1 MMPTLSQFL
10 SRFNTATI
18 QRSLS
23 YVKKIDLPDLDIHL
37 KNNNLFI
44 HAQIEGTDFYETA
57 IQFNLLKNIITDT
70 ECSCPV
76 GYNCKHAAAL
86 ARYFYDHQRE
96 KPFRQYLNLNQT
108 TINNIQ
114 QSDSTFNASST
125 HQVSKTSNNP
135 AHHTAKTWLNQFRQ
149 QLAQIKSSNTISNHQ
164 LIYIFQPKNHSNK
177 LQLSVYKVRRNKD
190 GQVRDTTPYTSYDN
204 VLNGR
209 LKVSNEEKKIF
220 NHLYFFAKLNF
231 NNAHYYPSTWDIS
244 GIYQEQLKTVITS
257 GDCYSLN
264 VSQSAL
270 SWSDENYR
278 IEFNWQTRPKQQT
291 EKLKA
296 QFFDQYNQKLDVEH
310 CKQIYIIHSHPLSYL
325 DTLRNQVGVLE
336 SPYSSEMIEELLN
349 MPQMPVELLAEFE
362 QVIQP
367 YSIFEDLP
375 QAQSAQNIEIIYG
388 KPVPILRFG
397 TFPQYDRLGQMHH
410 YAIAEIEFEYPTGH
424 MKAGFPDESFITYV
438 NEKMVRQQR
447 DLEAEKAQIQ
457 LLQNAIPSLQWIKQI
472 NKNKRPAFDDI
483 TENSIVCAAPKD
495 WINQLLPENQLQKL
509 GWKIEHT
516 PDSLFNLSVAQ
527 NLEFS
532 LIESDKKPD
541 WFNVGATIQDQDGQT
556 YNLIELLGNLV
567 VRMPIILEP
576 EFFEQLDENGYFT
589 IDLGHNHPQLALKV
603 QDIKPIFIYLKEILQ
618 RPETTG
624 FDRYDATHFLDLQ
637 HHFGMPWQG
646 NDRLKHFAEKLQ
658 QSYLNQ
664 IATPLGFQGELRPYQ
679 QQGLAWLQFL
689 RETEHGGI
697 LADDMGLG
705 KTAQT
710 LAHLLIEKQAGR
722 LEQCPALIIAPTSL
736 MHNWRKEAEKFTP
749 ELKVLVLQ
757 GHDRLEHF
765 QDIQNT
771 DIVLSTY
778 PLLGRDEEHL
788 LAHQYHLLIL
798 DEAQNIKN
806 PKAKA
811 SQVVRQIKAKHRL
824 CLTGTPME
832 NHLGELWSLFHFLMP
847 GFLYSQEV
855 FNKKYRNPIE
865 KHADIASKNKLIS
878 RIKPFMLR
886 RLKTEVAKELP
897 EKTTIEVN
905 IDMNAQ
911 QSKLYEAV
919 RATMQKN
926 IREIIAAKGFHRSQ
940 IQILSALLKLRQVC
954 CHPSLL
960 QLEHI
965 KNQNVESAKLDYL
978 LDMLQDMVE
987 EGRKIL
993 IFSQFTTMLQLIED
1007 HLKILKIK
1015 HVKLTGQTKKRDE
1028 VIHAFQ
1034 SGDIPVFLISLKA
1047 GGVGLNLTAADTVIH
1062 YDPWWN
1068 PAAEDQASDRAWRIG
1083 QDKPVFVYK
1092 LITNQ
1097 SIEEKILAL
1106 QKNKANLTKSIL
1118 SIDHE
1123 NDVKL
1128 SENDVMKLLD

>member
-1 MMPTLSQFL
+1 MMANLTQFL
-10 SRFNTATI
+10 SRFNAATI
-18 QRSLS
+18 QRSMS
-23 YVKKIDLPDLDIHL
+23 YVKKIDLTTLEIHL
-37 KNNNLFI
+37 KSDYLFI
-44 HAQIEGTDFYETA
+44 SAEIEGTDFYETV
-57 IQFNLLKNIITDT
+57 IQFHLSKNKITDT

-86 ARYFYDHQRE
+86 ARYFYDHQHE

-108 TINNIQ
+108 TTNSTQ
-114 QSDSTFNASST
+114 QLDSITTISST
-125 HQVSKTSNNP
+125 PQFSTTSSSP
-135 AHHTAKTWLNQFRQ
+135 THHTAKTWLNQFRQ

-164 LIYIFQPKNHSNK
+164 LIYLFQPKKNSAK

-190 GQVRDTTPYTSYDN
+190 GQIRDTTPYTSYDN

-231 NNAHYYPSTWDIS
+231 NNPHYYPSAWDIS
-244 GIYQEQLKTVITS
+244 GIYQEQLKTAIAS

-278 IEFNWQTRPKQQT
+278 IEFNWQMRPEQQT

-296 QFFDQYNQKLDVEH
+296 QFFDQYNQKLDAEH
-310 CKQIYIIHSHPLSYL
+310 SKQIYIIHSHPLSYL
-325 DTLRNQVGVLE
+325 DTLRNQIGVLE
-336 SPYSSEMIEELLN
+336 SSYSSEMIEELLN

-375 QAQSAQNIEIIYG
+375 QAQSAQNIEIIKG
-388 KPVPILRFG
+388 QPLAILHFG

-410 YAIAEIEFEYPTGH
+410 YAMAEIEFEYPTGRI
-424 MKAGFPDESFITYV
+424 KAGFPDENFITFF
-438 NEKMVRQQR
+438 NKQTVRQQR
-447 DLEAEKAQIQ
+447 DLNAEKAQIEH
-457 LLQNAIPSLQWIKQI
+457 LKNAVPSLQWIKQI

-483 TENSIVCAAPKD
+483 TENSVVCANPTD
-495 WINQLLPENQLQKL
+495 WINQLLPDNQIEKI
-509 GWKIEHT
+509 GWKVEHT
-516 PDSLFNLSVAQ
+516 SNSLFNLTVAQ

-532 LIESDKKPD
+532 LFESDEKPD
-541 WFNVGATIQDQDGQT
+541 WFNVGATIQDMQGQT

-567 VRMPIILEP
+567 ARMPIILEP
-576 EFFEQLDENGYFT
+576 EFLEQLDENGYFT
-589 IDLGHNHPQLALKV
+589 VDLGLNHPQLALKV

-618 RPETTG
+618 HPETAG
-624 FDRYDATHFLDLQ
+624 FDRYDAVQFFDLQ
-637 HHFGMPWQG
+637 HHLGMPWQS
-646 NDRLKHFAEKLQ
+646 NDRLKQFAEKLQ
-658 QSYLNQ
+658 QGYQNQ
-664 IATPLGFQGELRPYQ
+664 IPTPQGFQGELRPYQ

-736 MHNWRKEAEKFTP
+736 MQNWRKEAEKFTP
-749 ELKVLVLQ
+749 ELNVLVLQ

-765 QDIQNT
+765 QEIKNADVI
-771 DIVLSTY
+771 LSTY
-778 PLLGRDEEHL
+778 PLLGRDEKYL
-788 LAHQYHLLIL
+788 LAYEYHLLIL

-806 PKAKA
+806 PNAKA
-811 SQVVRQIKAKHRL
+811 SQVARQIKAKHRL

-847 GFLYSQEV
+847 GFLYSQET

-865 KHADIASKNKLIS
+865 KHANITLKNKLIS

-960 QLEHI
+960 QLEHT
-965 KNQNVESAKLDYL
+965 KNQNIESAKLDYL
-978 LDMLQDMVE
+978 LEMIQDMVE

-1007 HLKILKIK
+1007 HLKTLKIK
-1015 HVKLTGQTKKRDE
+1015 HVKLTGQTRKRDE
-1028 VIHAFQ
+1028 VITAFQ
-1034 SGDIPVFLISLKA
+1034 TGDIPVFLISLKA

-1097 SIEEKILAL
+1097 SIEEKILVL
-1106 QKNKANLTKSIL
+1106 QKNKANLAKSIL

-1123 NDVKL
+1123 NEVKL
-1128 SENDVMKLLD
+1128 SEDDVMSLLD